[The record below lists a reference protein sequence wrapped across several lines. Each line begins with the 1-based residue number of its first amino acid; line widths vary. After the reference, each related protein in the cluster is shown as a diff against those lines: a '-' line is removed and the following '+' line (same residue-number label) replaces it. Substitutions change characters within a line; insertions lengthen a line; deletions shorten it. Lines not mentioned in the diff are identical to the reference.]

1 MTVLAIPI
9 TECMQAGC
17 ASHSLFRD
25 VLELEKC
32 LIMPQEIL
40 FTHTHTCSEKCLKMP
55 EKRSS
60 SSGPQCSLSVG
71 RSWFKKALLTTGA
84 SNYAGRACVCVCV
97 FVCVCVCV
105 CV

>member
-40 FTHTHTCSEKCLKMP
+40 FTHTHLFREVLEDARKTLQQLWAAVQLERGQVVVQEGLAYHRGIQLCRKGM
-55 EKRSS
+55 
-60 SSGPQCSLSVG
+60 
-71 RSWFKKALLTTGA
+71 
-84 SNYAGRACVCVCV
+84 CVCVCV